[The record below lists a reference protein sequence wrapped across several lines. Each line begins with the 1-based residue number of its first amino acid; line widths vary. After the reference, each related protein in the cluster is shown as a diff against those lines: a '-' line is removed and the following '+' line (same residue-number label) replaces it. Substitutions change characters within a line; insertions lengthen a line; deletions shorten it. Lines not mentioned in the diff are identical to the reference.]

1 MYLEWNGLCGLSLTA
16 RILQLFWKFGVI
28 WTQSTS
34 IFYSPKCILKQQL
47 TDWELKCSFMYANSR
62 EKQVSSIRHKSLRGE
77 VCWKDFGS
85 DWAIPRNFTHPYSKW
100 DFHLSHVVP
109 IHPLAAFLH
118 MPPNILIARHDFVFS
133 QNTFLCILIYLHYY
147 FFCCIGELHISF
159 ILCCQTFVFLF
170 GFKKEEG
177 FNNRESLGWHCVR
190 LVSLLRRLVSA
201 SAPRHPGHPVDDDK
215 RQTHDH
221 EDDSQRSKA
230 CSLQEGKGI
239 NGHWY
244 QQHT

>member
-1 MYLEWNGLCGLSLTA
+1 MYKSLKSVFRLVWPQPHCSYFA
-16 RILQLFWKFGVI
+16 ASLKVWGI
-28 WTQSTS
+28 WTQSSS
-34 IFYSPKCILKQQL
+34 IFYSPKCISKQRLTDGQL
-47 TDWELKCSFMYANSR
+47 TFSFMYANSR
-62 EKQVSSIRHKSLRGE
+62 EKQVTKYDTNFCVGKYVE
-77 VCWKDFGS
+77 
-85 DWAIPRNFTHPYSKW
+85 RNFTRPYSKW

-109 IHPLAAFLH
+109 VHPLAAFLH
-118 MPPNILIARHDFVFS
+118 MPPNILIARHDFLFS
-133 QNTFLCILIYLHYY
+133 QNTFLFILIYLHYY

-170 GFKKEEG
+170 GFKREEG
-177 FNNRESLGWHCVR
+177 FKNRESLGWHCVR
-190 LVSLLRRLVSA
+190 LVSLLRQLVSA
-201 SAPRHPGHPVDDDK
+201 SAPRLPGHPVDDDK

-244 QQHT
+244 QQHTSTN